1 MNQRHIRILGLA
13 TMLVSLPVAAVNI
26 DLVEYA
32 FNING
37 VTTNGAAPAGVNLGS
52 FDTVTGLGTVRV
64 TQGGAG
70 SHFVGL
76 FVDHEFDEPVN
87 TLFNENATVTGTAAS
102 GQSWE
107 IDEPTGIFGI
117 AGDIYDHLLDS
128 TAAASALDNSNA
140 IPAPAVEDVSMAM
153 GWNFMLAAGEV
164 GVILFEISELM
175 PTSGFYLTHFDPD
188 SNASIYLSSTL
199 RISHVQ
205 MPEPMS
211 LALMLAGLAVM
222 ARRRV

>member
-13 TMLVSLPVAAVNI
+13 TMLVSLPVATVNI

-87 TLFNENATVTGTAAS
+87 TLFNENAAVTGTAAS

-107 IDEPTGIFGI
+107 IDEPTGSSASPAISTTTCWTAPLPPVPSTTATRSRHLPWKTYRWRWAGI
-117 AGDIYDHLLDS
+117 SCWRPAKWVS
-128 TAAASALDNSNA
+128 SCSRSAS
-140 IPAPAVEDVSMAM
+140 
-153 GWNFMLAAGEV
+153 
-164 GVILFEISELM
+164 
-175 PTSGFYLTHFDPD
+175 
-188 SNASIYLSSTL
+188 
-199 RISHVQ
+199 
-205 MPEPMS
+205 
-211 LALMLAGLAVM
+211 
-222 ARRRV
+222 